1 MINGNL
7 KIKVRN
13 EMVHIF
19 HELMGTKYYKRIECF
34 IYGISKAR
42 YTICMVAI
50 EMQAERTDLRTQWG
64 KERVG

>member
-1 MINGNL
+1 
-7 KIKVRN
+7 
-13 EMVHIF
+13 MVHLF

-34 IYGISKAR
+34 IYGISKVR

-64 KERVG
+64 KEKRDK